1 MGMKT
6 ITNWLANLSGAS
18 GVVICLAAGISRL
31 TGAFHLGG
39 FEASTLFLGGIG
51 LMVFA
56 GLLKL
61 QLIHSAIE
69 H

>member
-1 MGMKT
+1 MGMKAL
-6 ITNWLANLSGAS
+6 TNWLSILSGIS
-18 GVVICLAAGISRL
+18 GALLCLAAGISRL

-61 QLIHSAIE
+61 QLIQNAIE

>member
-1 MGMKT
+1 MGMKA
-6 ITNWLANLSGAS
+6 IANWLSISSGISGALL
-18 GVVICLAAGISRL
+18 CLTGGISRL
-31 TGAFHLGG
+31 AGGFHLGG

-56 GLLKL
+56 SLLKL
-61 QLIHSAIE
+61 QLIQNMIE